1 MPPWLA
7 DTAVITTLITTCSGF
22 LTFLITKLFD
32 WKDREKKGVLDEI
45 LENIGSLSERM
56 ATIDETTV
64 SINNQ
69 NDVIQDGTKKII
81 RYRLFHDF
89 NKEIMQG
96 YTTLEHYRELSIL
109 FESYQHLGGNGE
121 IEALYQKFKELPI
134 KEEEDSNATI

>member
-7 DTAVITTLITTCSGF
+7 DTAVITTFITTCSGF

-56 ATIDETTV
+56 TTIDETTV

-81 RYRLFHDF
+81 RYRLFHNF

-134 KEEEDSNATI
+134 KKEEDSNATI